1 MKRIVG
7 FLLCLVLV
15 FGIFGGLYALTNDKE
30 ANTNKG
36 QSSQTSINASDDL
49 PNSTPQEDST
59 INEGFVNGEMRLTDE
74 SQFQLNRWYRFYIDK
89 SNPASEAFIVLDLH
103 TADGGFNGGFT
114 EPGQDIEVDLPQVKI
129 GISTQF
135 EGQGYIYWSDNLR
148 LSVDAEVDGGEN
160 YFDIYLDENV
170 FTGMGDNETIP
181 DIWFEL
187 TEETECLAIG
197 AIGGG
202 YVVMLEDQ

>member
-1 MKRIVG
+1 MKSFFY
-7 FLLCLVLV
+7 FLLSALLCILLVG
-15 FGIFGGLYALTNDKE
+15 GIYVATQD
-30 ANTNKG
+30 NTKPPDDS
-36 QSSQTSINASDDL
+36 QAQTSVITGDER
-49 PNSTPQEDST
+49 PNDTTPEEDSSIT
-59 INEGFVNGEMRLTDE
+59 EGFVNGEMRLTDE
-74 SQFQLNRWYRFYIDK
+74 SQFELNRWYRFYIDK

-103 TADGGFNGGFT
+103 TKDGGFNGGFT
-114 EPGQDIEVDLPQVKI
+114 EPGREVEVDLPQVKI

-135 EGQGYIYWSDNLR
+135 EGQGYIYWTDSLR

-170 FTGMGDNETIP
+170 FTGMGDGENIP

-187 TEETECLAIG
+187 TKETKCIAIG

-202 YVVMLEDQ
+202 YVVMLEEK

>member
-1 MKRIVG
+1 MKNFFY
-7 FLLCLVLV
+7 FLLAVLLCALLAG
-15 FGIFGGLYALTNDKE
+15 GIYVATQD
-30 ANTNKG
+30 NTKPPDDS
-36 QSSQTSINASDDL
+36 QVQTSVSTDDEPSSD
-49 PNSTPQEDST
+49 STPEEDSS

-74 SQFQLNRWYRFYIDK
+74 SQFKLNRWYRFYIDRT
-89 SNPASEAFIVLDLH
+89 NPASEAFIVLDLH
-103 TADGGFNGGFT
+103 TAEGGFNGGFT
-114 EPGQDIEVDLPQVKI
+114 EPGRDIEVDLPQVKI

-202 YVVMLEDQ
+202 YVVMLEEK

>member
-15 FGIFGGLYALTNDKE
+15 FGIFGGLYALTNDTE
-30 ANTNKG
+30 TNTNKG
-36 QSSQTSINASDDL
+36 QSSQMSINASDDL
-49 PNSTPQEDST
+49 PNSTPEEDSS

-74 SQFQLNRWYRFYIDK
+74 SQFELNRWYRFYIDK

-135 EGQGYIYWSDNLR
+135 EGQGYIYWSDSLR

-202 YVVMLEDQ
+202 YVVMLEDK